1 MNSISNDISRLQ
13 KLNSLFEESNK
24 AAKIGVWE
32 VDLINDTVFWSSTT
46 KKIHG
51 VSDDYTPN
59 IKEAFDFIK
68 KDENQDRL
76 IALFNEA
83 IKNGKAY
90 ETDVKLIKKD
100 GSELWTKAKGTTEF
114 KDNKCIRIYGT
125 FQDIQEQKDREAA
138 LIKAQNELAEIAG
151 KFKGI
156 FNSAFQFI
164 GFLTPDGTLTEAN
177 ESAISFAGLTPED
190 VIGKKFWDCHW
201 WKISK
206 ATQEELKKNIERAA
220 KGEFIQY
227 EVEILG
233 KEGATTTI
241 LFNLKP
247 LKNDNNEVYSIIP
260 EGRLIQDIVDT
271 RKELIN
277 KNNELSQF
285 STIVSHDLKEPLRMI
300 NQFMQKIDLK
310 YAGSLDDKARKYI
323 YYAVDGAKRMS
334 KMIDEL
340 LNYSKL
346 TEKDKIIELVH
357 TNSLVYEILKGSEQL
372 ILEKNIT
379 VEKTDLP
386 DINGNITGIKVLFN
400 NLINNAIKYA
410 DPSKLAFIK
419 ISCISHP
426 AEWEFCIEDNGI
438 GIDPENHQKI
448 FDLFYKINKYQDENS
463 SGIGL
468 AICKKIVSLH
478 KGNIWVESDLGTGSK
493 FYFTIK
499 KSIHA

>member
-13 KLNSLFEESNK
+13 KLNALFEESNK

-68 KDENQDRL
+68 NDENQDRL

-100 GSELWTKAKGTTEF
+100 GSELWTKAKGTPEF

-156 FNSAFQFI
+156 FNSSIQFI

-277 KNNELSQF
+277 KNKELSQF

-410 DPSKLAFIK
+410 DPSKLAFFK